1 MSLPEYIN
9 RILDLGMPWNREQL
23 SSKLVPNTNDE
34 ADVLPLA
41 LSCISKPWRTE
52 CQARLFSVFRL
63 LTTLQQLKRSLGRFK
78 KLALVDRQGC
88 DLLTAFLEK
97 KASVPSSAK
106 YSKLTFRLVIWRLLR
121 RK

>member
-9 RILDLGMPWNREQL
+9 RILDLGMPWNREQI
-23 SSKLVPNTNDE
+23 SSKLVPNTNAE

-52 CQARLFSVFRL
+52 CQARLFSASSQPIMLR
-63 LTTLQQLKRSLGRFK
+63 QLNRSSGRFK

-97 KASVPSSAK
+97 KASV
-106 YSKLTFRLVIWRLLR
+106 TFSETSQ
-121 RK
+121 